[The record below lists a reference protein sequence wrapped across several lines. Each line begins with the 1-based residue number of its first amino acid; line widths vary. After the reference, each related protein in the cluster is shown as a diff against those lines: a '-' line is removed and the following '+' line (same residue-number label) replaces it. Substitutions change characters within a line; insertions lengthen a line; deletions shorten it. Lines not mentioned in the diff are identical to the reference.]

1 MGTPFKEVYN
11 AFLGRIE
18 QDEWSLT
25 ADLGNLER
33 DWFELMKMAIAR
45 FMFPRVS
52 LEFYEVE
59 ECFVEELGQE
69 EIQFL
74 AVLMKNE
81 WLKRCLATWRVI
93 QQQYHTKDF
102 EFLSQANHMS
112 KLIDLVELSNKE
124 VLNMTNTYSRM
135 VNHRPF
141 NWAQLAGGKITNG

>member
-1 MGTPFKEVYN
+1 MGTPFREVNN

-52 LEFYEVE
+52 LEYNEVD

-69 EIQFL
+69 EIQVL

-81 WLKRCLATWRVI
+81 WLKRCLATLRVI

-112 KLIDLVELSNKE
+112 KLIDLVELSNRE
-124 VLNMTNTYSRM
+124 VSNMINVYGRM
-135 VNHRPF
+135 RNHQPF
-141 NWAQLAGGKITNG
+141 NWSQLAGGRTNG

>member
-1 MGTPFKEVYN
+1 MGTPFKEVN
-11 AFLGRIE
+11 AAFLARIE
-18 QDEWSLT
+18 QNEW
-25 ADLGNLER
+25 DLLKDVAYLER
-33 DWFELMKMAIAR
+33 DWLEFMKMAIAR

-52 LEFYEVE
+52 LELDNEQ
-59 ECFVEELGQE
+59 ECFVEELSQA

-141 NWAQLAGGKITNG
+141 NWAQLAGGRITNG

>member
-1 MGTPFKEVYN
+1 MGTPFKVVNE

-25 ADLGNLER
+25 TDLADLKR
-33 DWFELMKMAIAR
+33 DWLELMKMAIAR
-45 FMFPRVS
+45 FMFPKIS
-52 LEFYEVE
+52 LEYDEE
-59 ECFVEELGQE
+59 SECFVEELGQG

-102 EFLSQANHMS
+102 EFLSQANHMA
-112 KLIDLVELSNKE
+112 KLINLVELSNRE
-124 VLNMTNTYSRM
+124 VLNMTNVYSRM
-135 VNHRPF
+135 QNHSPF
-141 NWAQLAGGKITNG
+141 NWSQLAGGGK

>member
-1 MGTPFKEVYN
+1 MGTPFKVVNE

-18 QDEWSLT
+18 QDEWSLIT
-25 ADLGNLER
+25 DLADLKR

-45 FMFPRVS
+45 FMFPKIS
-52 LEFYEVE
+52 LEYDEE
-59 ECFVEELGQE
+59 SECFVEELGQG

-102 EFLSQANHMS
+102 EFLSQANHMA
-112 KLIDLVELSNKE
+112 KLINLVELSNRE
-124 VLNMTNTYSRM
+124 VLNMTNVYSRM
-135 VNHRPF
+135 QNHSPF
-141 NWAQLAGGKITNG
+141 NWSQLAGGGK

>member
-1 MGTPFKEVYN
+1 MGTPFKVVNE

-25 ADLGNLER
+25 TDLADLKR

-45 FMFPRVS
+45 FMFPKIS
-52 LEFYEVE
+52 LEYDEE
-59 ECFVEELGQE
+59 SECFVEELGQG

-102 EFLSQANHMS
+102 EFLSQANHMA
-112 KLIDLVELSNKE
+112 KLIDLVELSNRE
-124 VLNMTNTYSRM
+124 VLNMTNVYSRM
-135 VNHRPF
+135 QNHSPF
-141 NWAQLAGGKITNG
+141 NWSQLAGGGK

>member
-1 MGTPFKEVYN
+1 MGTPFREVNN

-52 LEFYEVE
+52 LEYNEVD

-69 EIQFL
+69 EIQVL

-112 KLIDLVELSNKE
+112 KLIDLVELSNRE
-124 VLNMTNTYSRM
+124 VSNMINVYGRM
-135 VNHRPF
+135 RNHQPF
-141 NWAQLAGGKITNG
+141 NWSQLAGGRTNG

>member
-1 MGTPFKEVYN
+1 MGTPFREVNN

-52 LEFYEVE
+52 LEYNEVD

-69 EIQFL
+69 EIQVL

-124 VLNMTNTYSRM
+124 VSNMINVYGRM
-135 VNHRPF
+135 RNHQPF
-141 NWAQLAGGKITNG
+141 NWSQLAGGRANG

>member
-1 MGTPFKEVYN
+1 MGTPFREVNN

-52 LEFYEVE
+52 LEYNEID

-69 EIQFL
+69 EIQVL

-124 VLNMTNTYSRM
+124 VSNMINVYGRM
-135 VNHRPF
+135 RNHQPF
-141 NWAQLAGGKITNG
+141 NWSQLAGGRTNG

>member
-1 MGTPFKEVYN
+1 MGTPFREVNN

-52 LEFYEVE
+52 LEYNEVD

-69 EIQFL
+69 EIQVL

-112 KLIDLVELSNKE
+112 KLIDLVELSNRE
-124 VLNMTNTYSRM
+124 VSNMINVYGRM
-135 VNHRPF
+135 RNHQPF
-141 NWAQLAGGKITNG
+141 NWSQLAGGRANG

>member
-25 ADLGNLER
+25 TDLGNLER
-33 DWFELMKMAIAR
+33 DW
-45 FMFPRVS
+45 
-52 LEFYEVE
+52 YE
-59 ECFVEELGQE
+59 
-69 EIQFL
+69 
-74 AVLMKNE
+74 LMKNE

-124 VLNMTNTYSRM
+124 VLNMTNVYSRM
-135 VNHRPF
+135 QNHQPF
-141 NWAQLAGGKITNG
+141 NWSQLAGGRTNG

>member
-1 MGTPFKEVYN
+1 MGTPFREVYN

-18 QDEWSLT
+18 QDEWSIT
-25 ADLGNLER
+25 QDLGNLER

-45 FMFPRVS
+45 FMFPRID
-52 LEFYEVE
+52 LTIDENE
-59 ECFVEELGQE
+59 ECFVEELSQA

-81 WLKRCLATWRVI
+81 WLKRCLATWRII

-102 EFLSQANHMS
+102 EFLSQANHMA

-124 VLNMTNTYSRM
+124 VLNMTNVYSRM
-135 VNHRPF
+135 RNHEPF
-141 NWAQLAGGKITNG
+141 NWSLLAGGKYNG

>member
-1 MGTPFKEVYN
+1 MGTPFREVNN

-52 LEFYEVE
+52 LEYNEVD

-69 EIQFL
+69 EIQVL

-124 VLNMTNTYSRM
+124 VSNMINVYGRM
-135 VNHRPF
+135 RNHQPF
-141 NWAQLAGGKITNG
+141 NWSQLAGGKTNG

>member
-1 MGTPFKEVYN
+1 MGTPFREVNN

-52 LEFYEVE
+52 LEYNEVD

-69 EIQFL
+69 EIQVL

-102 EFLSQANHMS
+102 EFLSQANHIS
-112 KLIDLVELSNKE
+112 KLIDLVELSNRE
-124 VLNMTNTYSRM
+124 CLNMTNLYSR
-135 VNHRPF
+135 VRKHKPF
-141 NWAQLAGGKITNG
+141 DWTQLAGGKTSGK

>member
-1 MGTPFKEVYN
+1 MGTPFKVVNE

-25 ADLGNLER
+25 TDLADLKR
-33 DWFELMKMAIAR
+33 DWLELMKMAIAR
-45 FMFPRVS
+45 FMFPKIS
-52 LEFYEVE
+52 LEYDEE
-59 ECFVEELGQE
+59 SECFVEELDQG

-102 EFLSQANHMS
+102 EFLSQANHMA
-112 KLIDLVELSNKE
+112 KLINLVELSNRE
-124 VLNMTNTYSRM
+124 VLNMTNVYSRM
-135 VNHRPF
+135 QNHSPF
-141 NWAQLAGGKITNG
+141 NWSQLAGGGK